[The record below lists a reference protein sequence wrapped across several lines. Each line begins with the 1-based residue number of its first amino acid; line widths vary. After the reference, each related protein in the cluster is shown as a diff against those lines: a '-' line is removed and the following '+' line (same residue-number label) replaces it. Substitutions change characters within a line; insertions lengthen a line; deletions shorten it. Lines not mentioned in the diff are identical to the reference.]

1 MLQRQRGGMEV
12 IQPGTK
18 ASCKSSPSVGGVK
31 GPIQPDSHCAVKG
44 NAVVRVPIPE
54 AKGYAALGHTEDAAG
69 DEKGTYQQVPG
80 EGSSG
85 KGGDSLGSQPG
96 YAAGSAPFAVHAQH
110 VQ

>member
-1 MLQRQRGGMEV
+1 M
-12 IQPGTK
+12 
-18 ASCKSSPSVGGVK
+18 K
-31 GPIQPDSHCAVKG
+31 GPIQPDSHCEVKG

-54 AKGYAALGHTEDAAG
+54 AKGYAVLGHTEDAAG
-69 DEKGTYQQVPG
+69 DEKCTASKYLV

-110 VQ
+110 AL